1 MRKALHILLL
11 LLAVAVSCRG
21 PRVIPRGKLAD
32 VYYDLFLAEQQVR
45 DDPLLYSQADTML
58 VYEAVFNRHGYDTDD
73 YLHSIRYYLKDPER
87 FGKMMQ
93 SVAERL
99 ENDAKSLDKVI
110 DHLNWV
116 NKYMGMKRPPLD
128 SLLGSFC
135 DDSLYVGLARVV
147 RDSTRYG
154 GWFRLV
160 PVCEDT
166 LMVPADSTRARVDSL
181 AAGKDADAAGKPVAQ
196 PVETVDKPAAPE
208 RKLRPRTLPVEELI
222 EEVEVVEEALE
233 EEAE

>member
-1 MRKALHILLL
+1 MRKTLHILLSVL
-11 LLAVAVSCRG
+11 VVVVSCRG
-21 PRVIPRGKLAD
+21 PRVIPRGELAD
-32 VYYDLFLAEQQVR
+32 VYYDLFLTEQQVK
-45 DDPLLYSQADTML
+45 DDPRLYSQADTML

-73 YLHSIRYYLKDPER
+73 FLHSIRYYLKDPER
-87 FGKMMQ
+87 FAKMMQ

-160 PVCEDT
+160 PAREDT
-166 LMVPADSTRARVDSL
+166 LMVPADSSRARVDSL
-181 AAGKDADAAGKPVAQ
+181 AAGQEIVEEPADKPAG
-196 PVETVDKPAAPE
+196 TVDKPVVPE
-208 RKLRPRTLPVEELI
+208 KRLRPRTLPKEELI
-222 EEVEVVEEALE
+222 EEVEAVEEAIE

>member
-11 LLAVAVSCRG
+11 VLAVAVSCRG
-21 PRVIPRGKLAD
+21 PRVIPRGELAD
-32 VYYDLFLAEQQVR
+32 VYYDLFIAEQQVR
-45 DDPLLYSQADTML
+45 DDPQLYRQADTML
-58 VYEAVFNRHGYDTDD
+58 VYEAVFNRYGYDTDD

-87 FGKMMQ
+87 FAKMMQ

-116 NKYMGMKRPPLD
+116 NRYMGMKRPPLD
-128 SLLGSFC
+128 SLLGPFS

-160 PVCEDT
+160 PAREDT
-166 LMVPADSTRARVDSL
+166 LMVPADSTRARVDSP
-181 AAGKDADAAGKPVAQ
+181 AAGKDTAA
-196 PVETVDKPAAPE
+196 VEKPAEKPAGIVYKPEAPE
-208 RKLRPRTLPVEELI
+208 RRLRPRTLPGEELI
-222 EEVEVVEEALE
+222 EEVEAVEEALE
-233 EEAE
+233 EESE